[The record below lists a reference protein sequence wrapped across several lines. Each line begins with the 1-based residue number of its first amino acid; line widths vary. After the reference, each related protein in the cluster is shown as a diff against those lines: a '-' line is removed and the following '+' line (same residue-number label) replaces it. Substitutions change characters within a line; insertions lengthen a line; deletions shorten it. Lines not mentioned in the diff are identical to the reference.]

1 MLFIKIFVII
11 LLKKKEKKNVN
22 MENLNC
28 LNCGAPIEPFNH
40 KCKYCGTSYFDLTSM
55 DINGNKPF
63 YLKIKIDNKIIT
75 QLVKVSS
82 NSITLKQSNIY
93 VEADK
98 NMSYKYLNSQS
109 LFINVEFQ
117 AVPDS
122 AGCLCKMYIEDNN

>member
-1 MLFIKIFVII
+1 M

-55 DINGNKPF
+55 DINENKPF

-75 QLVKVSS
+75 QLVRASFKSVTLEQ
-82 NSITLKQSNIY
+82 NSIY

-109 LFINVEFQ
+109 LFINIEFQ

-122 AGCLCKMYIEDNN
+122 AGCLSKVYIEDNN

>member
-1 MLFIKIFVII
+1 M
-11 LLKKKEKKNVN
+11 LLKKKERRML

-75 QLVKVSS
+75 QLVRASTKSF
-82 NSITLKQSNIY
+82 TLEQNNIY
-93 VEADK
+93 LGNN
-98 NMSYKYLNSQS
+98 NMSYQYSNSQS
-109 LFINVEFQ
+109 LFINIEFQ

-122 AGCLCKMYIEDNN
+122 AGCLSKVYIEDNN

>member
-1 MLFIKIFVII
+1 MLFMKIFVII
-11 LLKKKEKKNVN
+11 LLKKKERRIL
-22 MENLNC
+22 MEKLNC

-75 QLVKVSS
+75 QLVRASS
-82 NSITLKQSNIY
+82 KSFTLEQNNIY
-93 VEADK
+93 LGNNNV
-98 NMSYKYLNSQS
+98 SYQYPNSQS
-109 LFINVEFQ
+109 LFINIEFQ

-122 AGCLCKMYIEDNN
+122 TGCLSKMHIEDNN

>member
-1 MLFIKIFVII
+1 ML
-11 LLKKKEKKNVN
+11 

-55 DINGNKPF
+55 NINGDEPF

-75 QLVKVSS
+75 QLVKASS
-82 NSITLKQSNIY
+82 KSFTLEQNNIY
-93 VEADK
+93 LGNNNV
-98 NMSYKYLNSQS
+98 SYQCSNSQS
-109 LFINVEFQ
+109 LFINIEFQ

-122 AGCLCKMYIEDNN
+122 TGCLSKMYIEDNN

>member
-1 MLFIKIFVII
+1 M
-11 LLKKKEKKNVN
+11 LLKKKERRML

-75 QLVKVSS
+75 QLVRASAKSVTLEQSS
-82 NSITLKQSNIY
+82 IY

-122 AGCLCKMYIEDNN
+122 SGCLCKMYIEDNN